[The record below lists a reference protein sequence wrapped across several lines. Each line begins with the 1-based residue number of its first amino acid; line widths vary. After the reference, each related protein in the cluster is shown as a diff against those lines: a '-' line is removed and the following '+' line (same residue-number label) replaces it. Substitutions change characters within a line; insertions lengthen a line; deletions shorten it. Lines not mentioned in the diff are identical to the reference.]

1 MKDGFIKVAAVT
13 PKIRVADT
21 QYNGELIRKLMEETV
36 ENGAKVVVFPELC
49 ITGYTCGDLFWQDKL
64 IKSAEKE
71 LMKIADASE
80 SLDGIFFVGLP
91 FAAGGK
97 LYNVAAAISGGDCAR
112 LHPRSEDSRAGRADQ
127 RAERHGNGR
136 FVPPDPQVQ
145 GKRRFH
151 HLHFAPA
158 QRNL

>member
-64 IKSAEKE
+64 IKSAEEE
-71 LMKIADASE
+71 LIKIADC
-80 SLDGIFFVGLP
+80 LVNRI
-91 FAAGGK
+91 
-97 LYNVAAAISGGDCAR
+97 Y
-112 LHPRSEDSRAGRADQ
+112 
-127 RAERHGNGR
+127 
-136 FVPPDPQVQ
+136 
-145 GKRRFH
+145 
-151 HLHFAPA
+151 
-158 QRNL
+158 